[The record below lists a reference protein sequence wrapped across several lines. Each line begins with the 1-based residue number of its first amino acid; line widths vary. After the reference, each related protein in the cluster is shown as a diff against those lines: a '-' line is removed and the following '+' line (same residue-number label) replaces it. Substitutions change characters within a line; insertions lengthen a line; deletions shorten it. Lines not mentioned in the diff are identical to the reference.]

1 MRIIQALLGTILIV
15 QVYSVLRPPQ
25 LGRFVS
31 SEPGSAVILDTSTG
45 HWCAASPKMAS
56 QILPECRR

>member
-1 MRIIQALLGTILIV
+1 MRIIQALLGVILIV
-15 QVYSVLRPPQ
+15 QVYSVLRPQ

-31 SEPGSAVILDTSTG
+31 SEPGSAVILDTTTG

-56 QILPECRR
+56 EVLPECRR